1 MAWFEQANIDDLDKP
16 GLKSSSSGKPEP
28 SVDSLQN
35 PTTYTTVYLR
45 IQPYT
50 SPSPFPVTE
59 SSKEAP
65 PQQLQFLLQLR
76 DPSHA
81 LDMST
86 ITQSLPARWM
96 DMWDA
101 HDWVEDQ
108 LAEALRL
115 GVEMLGQ
122 EYVVERM
129 GWGSASSATPSL
141 KEKDSKAFDGAT
153 DTDGEFEK
161 VDAHEKQ

>member
-1 MAWFEQANIDDLDKP
+1 
-16 GLKSSSSGKPEP
+16 
-28 SVDSLQN
+28 
-35 PTTYTTVYLR
+35 
-45 IQPYT
+45 
-50 SPSPFPVTE
+50 
-59 SSKEAP
+59 
-65 PQQLQFLLQLR
+65 
-76 DPSHA
+76 
-81 LDMST
+81 
-86 ITQSLPARWM
+86 
-96 DMWDA
+96 MWDA

-129 GWGSASSATPSL
+129 GWSSSSSPTPSL
-141 KEKDSKAFDGAT
+141 KEKDAKAFDGAT